1 MAAIHHD
8 LAHEF
13 PEFRE
18 KIHQLKMNDKH
29 FAKMFD
35 EYHLVNSEVIRLEA
49 EKVPVTDESF
59 EDLKKLRL
67 SLKDKLYK
75 MLNS

>member
-1 MAAIHHD
+1 MTAIHHD

-18 KIHQLKMNDKH
+18 KIHKLKMDDRH

-35 EYHLVNSEVIRLEA
+35 EYHLVNSEVIRLEG

-67 SLKDKLYK
+67 SLKDKLYN